1 MDFELALID
10 MDGTVYSGE
19 TPIEGVNAALSFLR
33 GNGVDTLF
41 LTNYAGD
48 ARRSYSEKMEKMGID
63 ASSED
68 VVTSGWLTAG
78 YVSREFPEAEVFVL
92 GEEELRQELR
102 EQGLKVAEDCD
113 QPDVLVIS
121 NKHDLSYE
129 DLKEVIQGIDD
140 ETVML
145 GTNPDTTIPGEN
157 GEIPGAGAFIAT
169 VEAMTGRDVE
179 FIGKPSK
186 EAVRTVTSMKDV
198 VPEKCLMVGDNLE
211 TDIRMGAE
219 NGMETVLVLTG
230 VTERKELEESE
241 VSPDHVIE
249 SIAELETVF
258 RE

>member
-10 MDGTVYSGE
+10 MDGTVYSGN
-19 TPIEGVNAALSFLR
+19 TPIEGVNEALDFLSEK
-33 GNGVDTLF
+33 GVETLF

-48 ARRSYSEKMEKMGID
+48 ARSSYSEKLEKMGID

-92 GEEELRQELR
+92 GEEELRQEFQ
-102 EQGLKVAEDCD
+102 EQGLKVAESCD
-113 QPDVLVIS
+113 RPDVLVIS
-121 NKHDLSYE
+121 NKHDLTYE

-145 GTNPDTTIPGEN
+145 GTNPDTTIPGDD

-169 VEAMTGRDVE
+169 VEAMTGREIEV
-179 FIGKPSK
+179 IGKPSK
-186 EAVRTVTSMKDV
+186 DAVRTVTGMKDV
-198 VPEKCLMVGDNLE
+198 SPEKCLMVGDNLE
-211 TDIRMGAE
+211 TDIRMGFE

-230 VTERKELEESE
+230 VTDRKELGDSE

-249 SIAELETVF
+249 SIAELETLL
-258 RE
+258 R